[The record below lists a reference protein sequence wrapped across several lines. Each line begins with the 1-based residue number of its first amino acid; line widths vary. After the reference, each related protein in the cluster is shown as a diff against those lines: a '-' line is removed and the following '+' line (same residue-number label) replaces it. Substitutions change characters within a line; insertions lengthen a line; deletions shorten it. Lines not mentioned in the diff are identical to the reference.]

1 MAVHSPRN
9 MTTMSEQPKSLNG
22 KLERIRSGA
31 FAAEDFIIADAKDGD
46 MAFGVT
52 APGPDGAGG
61 WKSRADHL
69 AAIRQMTESELV
81 DIMLMSVSSA
91 QRLAGE
97 GVFSG
102 SAVTPAVRLNDTTDI
117 WNARGSN
124 YRAFASQPFAS
135 ADVASAAPFS
145 NLGLYSMTFHNDVSV
160 DLASLEAYRQFRLE
174 MREQPVSHFLEIFN
188 PAFDIGIPASDLGFY
203 VNDMIIKA
211 LAGVVSSDQPLF
223 LKIQFN
229 GAAAMRE
236 LAAYDPT
243 HLIVGIL
250 GGGKGTT
257 RDTFELIGQAAESGA
272 RVALFG
278 RKINLA
284 EAPLELV
291 RLMRATVEGKLTPEA
306 AVTAYHEY
314 LAEHSIPP
322 ERSLHDDME
331 LTETVLKV

>member
-1 MAVHSPRN
+1 MFVNHLGNVA
-9 MTTMSEQPKSLNG
+9 TMNGQARSLDS

-31 FAAEDFIIADAKDGD
+31 FAPEDFIIADAKDGD

-52 APGPDGAGG
+52 APGPDGQGA

-69 AAIRQMTESELV
+69 AAIREMTASELV
-81 DIMLMSVSSA
+81 DIMLLSVSSA
-91 QRLAGE
+91 ERLMAE
-97 GVFSG
+97 DVFSS

-117 WNARGSN
+117 WSARGSN
-124 YRAFASQPFAS
+124 YRASASRPFAS
-135 ADVASAAPFS
+135 ADVASAAS
-145 NLGLYSMTFHNDVSV
+145 VCDLGLYSMTFHNDVNV
-160 DLASLEAYRQFRLE
+160 DLASLEAYRRFRLE

-188 PAFDIGIPASDLGFY
+188 PAFDIDIPAANLGHY

-211 LAGVVSSDQPLF
+211 LAGVVASDQPLF
-223 LKIQFN
+223 LKIQYN

-236 LAAYDPT
+236 LAAYDPA

-291 RLMRATVEGKLTPEA
+291 RLMRTTVEGKLTPEA
-306 AVTAYHEY
+306 AVTAYHDY
-314 LAEHSIPP
+314 LAEHNITP
-322 ERSLHDDME
+322 ERSLRDDMQI
-331 LTETVLKV
+331 TETVLRV

>member
-1 MAVHSPRN
+1 MAVICPGYVAIMNELVR
-9 MTTMSEQPKSLNG
+9 SLDA

-31 FAAEDFIIADAKDGD
+31 FAPEDFIIADAKDGD

-52 APGPDGAGG
+52 APGPDGRGG
-61 WKSRADHL
+61 WKPRADHL
-69 AAIRQMTESELV
+69 AAIREMTESQLV
-81 DIMLMSVSSA
+81 DIMLLSVSSA
-91 QRLAGE
+91 ERLVNE

-102 SAVTPAVRLNDTTDI
+102 STVTPAVRLNDTTDI
-117 WNARGSN
+117 WNARGAN
-124 YRAFASQPFAS
+124 YRASASRPFAS
-135 ADVASAAPFS
+135 ADVASAS
-145 NLGLYSMTFHNDVSV
+145 SICKLGLYSMTFHNDVSV
-160 DLASLEAYRQFRLE
+160 DLASLEAYRRFRLE

-188 PAFDIGIPASDLGFY
+188 PAFDIGIPDSDLGSY

-211 LAGVVSSDQPLF
+211 LAGVVASDQPLF
-223 LKIQFN
+223 LKIQYN

-236 LAAYDPT
+236 LANYDPG
-243 HLIVGIL
+243 HLVIGIL

-306 AVTAYHEY
+306 AVATYHDY
-314 LAEHSIPP
+314 LTEHNITP
-322 ERSLHDDME
+322 ERALRDDME
-331 LTETVLKV
+331 ITEAVLRV